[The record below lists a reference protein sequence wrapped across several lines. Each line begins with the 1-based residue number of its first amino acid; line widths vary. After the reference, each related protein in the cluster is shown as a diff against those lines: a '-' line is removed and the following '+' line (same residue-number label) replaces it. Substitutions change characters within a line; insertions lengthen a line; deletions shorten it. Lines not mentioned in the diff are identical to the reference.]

1 MVTLLIFR
9 HMEAL
14 VTHRFIVEENFA
26 KVRADKFLA
35 LKLPDVSRSKI
46 KYLIDNGCAFLNNQP
61 FANCSYKIL
70 ANDEFTLR
78 IEEKR
83 GIKIPARDITFDIVY
98 EDEHLLVINKP
109 AGLTVHPG
117 AGNHDNT
124 LVNALLNYCGDTLSS
139 ISGEARPGIVH
150 RLDKDTSGLMMIA
163 KSDIIHTKLAEQLA
177 SRQIKRVYHALV
189 YGVPCPIA
197 GKIIANIG
205 RSKKNHKIMAVMRT
219 GGKSATTHY
228 RILNNFSN
236 TVCLLE
242 CTLETGRTHQIRV
255 HMLARRNPIIGDR
268 TYARGYNFNLSALP
282 ENAQKE
288 LNELKRQAL
297 HAISLTFVH
306 PITYEEM
313 NFKCNYP
320 NDINNVLKTLFI

>member
-1 MVTLLIFR
+1 
-9 HMEAL
+9 MEGL
-14 VTHRFIVEENFA
+14 VTHRFVVEEEFA

-35 LKLPDVSRSKI
+35 LKLPDISRSKI
-46 KYLIDNGCAFLNNQP
+46 KFLIDNNCALLNNQP
-61 FANCSYKIL
+61 FANCSYKVL
-70 ANDEFTLR
+70 ANDEFTLK

-83 GIKIPARDITFDIVY
+83 GISIPARAISFDIVY
-98 EDEHLLVINKP
+98 EDEYLLVINKP

-124 LVNALLNYCGDTLSS
+124 LVNALLEYCGDTLSS

-150 RLDKDTSGLMMIA
+150 RLDKDTSGLMMVA
-163 KSDIIHTKLAEQLA
+163 KNDIIHTKLAEQLA

-205 RSKKNHKIMAVMRT
+205 RSKKNHKLMAVMRT
-219 GGKSATTHY
+219 GGKNAITHY
-228 RILNNFSN
+228 RILNNFSD

-255 HMLARRNPIIGDR
+255 HLLSKRNPIIGDR
-268 TYARGYNFNLSALP
+268 TYAKGYNFNLSALP
-282 ENAQKE
+282 HEAQE
-288 LNELKRQAL
+288 ALNGLKRQAL
-297 HAISLTFVH
+297 HATSITFVH
-306 PITYEEM
+306 PVTCEEM
-313 NFKCNYP
+313 KFECNYP